1 MTVTFVCTGNTCRS
15 AMAEGLFKKKL
26 SERKIESIKCQSCG
40 LAAFAGDTASPL
52 AVEAAKKYG
61 ADISTHRSRPLNRY
75 IFDETDLMV
84 CMTQSHKKAVAS
96 LDPNFKILVPSPE
109 IPDPYGGNLT
119 DYKNCAQNLESFLS
133 HLLRVLTA
141 EIIPMSS
148 EHIEQI
154 AKIEK
159 KCFSAPWSSKSLTE
173 ELDNPNAY
181 FITAVSEGTVLGYIG
196 VHEVCGEAYIDNIAV
211 DPNYRRLGL
220 GERLMLTAQKNA
232 FERKCEF
239 ISLEVRKSNSSAI
252 SLYKKLGYQ
261 NVGERKNFYTD
272 PTEDAVIM
280 TLKECDIR

>member
-15 AMAEGLFKKKL
+15 AMAEGLFKKML

-61 ADISTHRSRPLNRY
+61 ADIGTHRSRPLNRY

-109 IPDPYGGNLT
+109 IPDPYGGNLA
-119 DYKNCAQNLESFLS
+119 DYENCAQNLESFLS

-154 AKIEK
+154 SEIEK

-196 VHEVCGEAYIDNIAV
+196 VHEVCGEAYIDNVAV

-252 SLYKKLGYQ
+252 SLYEKLGYQ

>member
-15 AMAEGLFKKKL
+15 AMAEGLFKKML
-26 SERKIESIKCQSCG
+26 SERKIGSIKCQSCG

-84 CMTQSHKKAVAS
+84 CMTQSHKKAVVS

-109 IPDPYGGNLT
+109 IADPYGGNLT
-119 DYKNCAQNLESFLS
+119 VYENCAQNLDIFLS
-133 HLLRVLTA
+133 RLLCVLTA

-159 KCFSAPWSSKSLTE
+159 KCFSSPWSSNSLTE

-181 FITAVSEGTVLGYIG
+181 FITAVSESTVLGYIG
-196 VHEVCGEAYIDNIAV
+196 VHEVCGEAYIDNVAV
-211 DPNYRRLGL
+211 EPNYRRLGL

-239 ISLEVRKSNSSAI
+239 ISLEVRKSNSFAI

-280 TLKECDIR
+280 TLKECDIK